1 MPAYKEKDRN
11 TWTVKIKHKNWSG
24 QIKWVTKRGFATK
37 REALQ
42 YERDFLA
49 RKSGNL
55 DMSFADFV
63 QVYREEW
70 GARINES
77 TLSMKDNIIDTK
89 LIPYFGKNVCVKLLP
104 RILCF
109 GKTCCWLTMI
119 RRGAL

>member
-42 YERDFLA
+42 YERDFLT
-49 RKSGNL
+49 RQSGNL
-55 DMSFADFV
+55 DMSFADFL
-63 QVYREEW
+63 QSYREER
-70 GARINES
+70 GARIKES

-89 LIPYFGKNVCVKLLP
+89 LTPYAHLFPTVQRQMATDLNALQEGGETDVC
-104 RILCF
+104 
-109 GKTCCWLTMI
+109 
-119 RRGAL
+119 